1 MSHFIEFL
9 DLILFAGPFVVFS
22 GMGNGKDSGKLNFR
36 GLTSSD
42 NSVQFIS
49 DSNGITF
56 SSSGGG
62 KTIPIDNQE
71 VVYGT
76 GTGITSSFVCLDVRS
91 DYKSITGPVIIQSDD
106 SSVNKYNGDSSFFK
120 RNSMIIGG
128 NNNEFCTQTPSGKL
142 CNSVIIGGDNNIDC
156 GGNSSAVY
164 SGGNVLL
171 SNTSTCL
178 VCTNRSSIISSSSVC
193 VYKSCNQNSSII
205 SSSQVCIYYGIYNSA
220 IISSRINKTG
230 SKLSNSVIISSF
242 ATVCGTNT
250 FKIEPDCT
258 TIMSSYKSNINDRG
272 SSIISSYKS
281 SIFGTRSGFNTVLSS
296 ECSIINNSCFST
308 IASTLKSCIDAAPW
322 CYLSSN
328 STLWIPSNTATTIK
342 YSSILAGS
350 YNRIIISNTF
360 SGLQQIVSSAILSG
374 MSNSIITNSS
384 IAKQC
389 SVGNVIISGNF
400 NNIIGSKYSIL
411 SGFKSEIFNSSNS
424 SIIASNFSS
433 MTASNSI
440 ILNSTNSKISSN
452 RSVIITSINS
462 CIGSSVTK
470 GVDDSSII
478 GSTGSCI
485 LVTGEGDSARRNSII
500 SSNRSCIMDNPGITI
515 IGGYCNYSNGCYS
528 STLAGNYNT
537 NCGKYSTIIGGS
549 KNCIQDSM
557 ETRYSGILGGCN
569 NCTYNFSYHNVII
582 ASRDSKIGYA
592 PGSLVCNSVII
603 GGNGLQNCWR
613 DSTMVS
619 SLVFLG
625 NSFVRGEKGL
635 NATWSKASPTTI
647 KVRGGLGMQ

>member
-1 MSHFIEFL
+1 MSYFIEFL
-9 DLILFAGPFVVFS
+9 DLILFAGPFVVFA
-22 GMGNGKDSGKLNFR
+22 GMGNGKDSGKLTFR

-49 DSNGITF
+49 DSKGITF

-91 DYKSITGPVIIQSDD
+91 NYKSITGPVIIQSDD

-142 CNSVIIGGDNNIDC
+142 CNSIIIGGQNNIDC
-156 GGNSSAVY
+156 GGDSSAVY

-171 SNTSTCL
+171 SNSSTCL
-178 VCTNRSSIISSSSVC
+178 VCTNRSSIISSAQVC

-205 SSSQVCIYYGIYNSA
+205 SSSQVCIFDGIYNSA

-230 SKLSNSVIISSF
+230 SKLSNSVIISSC
-242 ATVCGTNT
+242 AAVCRTNG
-250 FKIEPDCT
+250 FKRAPDCT
-258 TIMSSYKSNINDRG
+258 TIMSSYKSNINDVG
-272 SSIISSYKS
+272 SSIISGYKS
-281 SIFGTRSGFNTVLSS
+281 SIFGTWSGFNTILSS

-328 STLWIPSNTATTIK
+328 STLWSPSNTSTTIK

-350 YNRIIISNTF
+350 NNRIIISNTF
-360 SGLQQIVSSAILSG
+360 SGLQQIVSSVILAG

-384 IAKQC
+384 ISNQC
-389 SVGNVIISGNF
+389 SVGNVVISGNC
-400 NNIIGSKYSIL
+400 NNIIGSRFSII
-411 SGFKSEIFNSSNS
+411 SGFKSEIFNGENS

-440 ILNSTNSKISSN
+440 ILNSTNSRISSN
-452 RSVIITSINS
+452 RSAIITSINS
-462 CIGSSVTK
+462 CIVLP
-470 GVDDSSII
+470 DDSSII

-485 LVTGEGDSARRNSII
+485 FTTGETKGGLRNSII
-500 SSNRSCIMDNPGITI
+500 SSNLSCIKDNIAITI
-515 IGGYCNYSNGCYS
+515 IGGYCNYSLGSYT
-528 STLAGNYNT
+528 STLAGNCNT

-549 KNCIQDSM
+549 KNLICDSM
-557 ETRYSGILGGCN
+557 KTKYSGILGGCN
-569 NCTYNFSYHNVII
+569 NCTYNFSYRNVII
-582 ASRDSKIGYA
+582 ASRDSKIGYS
-592 PGSLVCNSVII
+592 PSSTVVNSVII
-603 GGNGLQNCWR
+603 GGSGLQNCWS

>member
-9 DLILFAGPFVVFS
+9 DLILFAGPFVVFA
-22 GMGNGKDSGKLNFR
+22 GMGNGKDSGKLTFR

-56 SSSGGG
+56 SSSAGG
-62 KTIPIDNQE
+62 KSIEIDNQE

-128 NNNEFCTQTPSGKL
+128 NNNEFCTQTPIGKL

-178 VCTNRSSIISSSSVC
+178 VCTNRSSIISSSGVC

-205 SSSQVCIYYGIYNSA
+205 SSSQVCIYHGIYNSA

-230 SKLSNSVIISSF
+230 SKLSSSVIISSC
-242 ATVCGTNT
+242 AAVCRTNT
-250 FKIEPDCT
+250 FKREPDCT
-258 TIMSSYKSNINDRG
+258 AIMSSYKSNINDRG

-281 SIFGTRSGFNTVLSS
+281 SIFGTCSSSNTVLSS
-296 ECSIINNSCFST
+296 ECSIINNSFFST

-322 CYLSSN
+322 CYLSTN
-328 STLWIPSNTATTIK
+328 STLWSPLNTATTIK

-360 SGLQQIVSSAILSG
+360 SGLQQIANSVILAG
-374 MSNSIITNSS
+374 MSNSIITDSS

-389 SVGNVIISGNF
+389 SVGNVIISGNC
-400 NNIIGSKYSIL
+400 NKIIGSLYSMA
-411 SGFKSEIFNSSNS
+411 SGFKSEIFNSQNS

-440 ILNSTNSKISSN
+440 ILNSTKSQISSR
-452 RSVIITSINS
+452 RSAIITSINS
-462 CIGSSVTK
+462 RIDNVY
-470 GVDDSSII
+470 DSTII

-485 LVTGEGDSARRNSII
+485 VATGEGKSEGRRNAII
-500 SSNRSCIMDNPGITI
+500 SSNRSCIKDNVAITI

-537 NCGKYSTIIGGS
+537 NCGKHSTIIGGS

-557 ETRYSGILGGCN
+557 QTEYSGILGGCN
-569 NCTYNFSYHNVII
+569 NCTYNFSYRNVII

-592 PGSLVCNSVII
+592 PTSLVCNSVII